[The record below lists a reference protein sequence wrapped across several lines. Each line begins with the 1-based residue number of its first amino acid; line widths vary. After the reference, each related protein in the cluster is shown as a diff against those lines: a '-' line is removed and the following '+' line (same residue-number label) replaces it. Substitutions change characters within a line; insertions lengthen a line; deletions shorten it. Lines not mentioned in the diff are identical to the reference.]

1 MTLCA
6 SLCGNRRRKRCLW
19 WQRGQ
24 RNIEQLCEAVVA
36 EPVIQPVGC
45 GTKTALS
52 APLPCV
58 CQVDV
63 SGVSGVI
70 EYEPG
75 EYTFTAYA
83 GTRLSTI
90 EAVLAE
96 HGQFLPFDPP
106 LVKAGATLGGTVAS
120 GLSGPGRYRF
130 GGVRD
135 FILGVRYVDSHG
147 RLIKA
152 GGKVVKNAAGF
163 DIPKLMVGSL
173 GMLGVLAEVTFKV
186 FPSPR
191 AYATLVVQCVD
202 PQEAVAVL
210 RKAVASAMDL
220 QALDLVPG
228 GPDCYAVWARLSG
241 LADGLTE
248 RLERLAAMFDRATT
262 VTGEHD
268 ATLWEEVQE
277 FRWAPRPWSLIKI
290 PMTMRRLPEVDAAL
304 LSLDPGILR
313 RYGGGGQVAWVST
326 SAAIEAIDATLRDCG
341 LAGLVVLGAGGKVR
355 LGVQPGQPF
364 EARVLAAMNDNGR
377 FPVR

>member
-1 MTLCA
+1 MPVVAARPT
-6 SLCGNRRRKRCLW
+6 
-19 WQRGQ
+19 
-24 RNIEQLCEAVVA
+24 NIEQLREAVIA
-36 EPVIQPVGC
+36 EPVVQPVGC

-52 APLPCV
+52 APLPGV
-58 CQVDV
+58 SQVDV
-63 SGVSGVI
+63 TGLSGVI

-83 GTRLSTI
+83 GTRLSII

-106 LVKAGATLGGTVAS
+106 LVRAGATLGGTVAG

-135 FILGVRYVDSHG
+135 YILGVRYVDSRG
-147 RLIKA
+147 KLIKS

-163 DIPKLMVGSL
+163 DISKLMVGSL
-173 GMLGVLAEVTFKV
+173 GMLGVLAELTFKV
-186 FPSPR
+186 FPAPR

-210 RKAVASAMDL
+210 GKAVTSAMDIH
-220 QALDLVPG
+220 ALDLVPG

-241 LADGLTE
+241 LAGGLSE
-248 RLERLAAMFDRATT
+248 RLERLAAILGRATT
-262 VTGEHD
+262 VTGEQD
-268 ATLWEEVQE
+268 AALWEEVQE
-277 FRWAPRPWSLIKI
+277 FRWAPKPWALIKI
-290 PMTMRRLPEVDAAL
+290 PMTMRRAPDVEAAL
-304 LSLDPGILR
+304 LSLDPGVLR
-313 RYGGGGQVAWVST
+313 RYSGGGQVAWVST
-326 SAAIEAIDATLRDCG
+326 AAPIAAIDATLRSLG
-341 LAGLVVLGAGGKVR
+341 LAGLVVLGPGGKVR

-364 EARVLAAMNDNGR
+364 EERVLAAMNDNGR